1 MSIASEITR
10 LQNIKT
16 AIRNALVNKGISA
29 ASSHD
34 MEDFATDIAAIATGA
49 TLQSKTVTPK
59 AAQQTVSPDSGYDG
73 LSSVV
78 VKGDSDL
85 VAGNIKSGV
94 EIFGVTGSYAPASV
108 SLQSKSVTPSTSAQT
123 VTPDSGYD
131 GLSRVNVEA
140 ISTQTKSVTPGASAQ
155 NVTPDSGK
163 YLTKVTVAGDADL
176 IASNIKSGVEIF
188 GVTGTYAPGTAPI
201 NGSLIAVTCSTNISS
216 VTATV
221 NGNTYTAYK
230 SGDIA
235 YITVPYTDTTSAK
248 SCVLKGFDS
257 SGTQLT
263 SSTITMSAGVGYY
276 TATLSTSTYIYKN
289 GTWYGV
295 TNPTWNFST
304 SDSEAAVTEY
314 SDRIVI
320 RKGLQ
325 YTTSFKL
332 SPTFD
337 MQGYTNIEVEYSLS
351 GASGFAFATGTS
363 GCYFYVSGTGS
374 GTRARAYFE
383 TGTAISNDTL
393 ASTNG
398 TVSLEAATLAFTLTL
413 DSGSYGNLTIH
424 SIKLV

>member
-1 MSIASEITR
+1 MSIASQITR

-34 MEDFATDIAAIATGA
+34 MEDFAADIAAIATGA

-131 GLSRVNVEA
+131 GLSRVNVAA

-176 IASNIKSGVEIF
+176 IASNIKFGVNIF
-188 GVTGTYAPGTAPI
+188 GVGGTYTGDGGGSTT
-201 NGSLIAVTCSTNISS
+201 NGSLIVCNCSSDITAVATTISGATYVGYMDTTNHIGYINIPYS
-216 VTATV
+216 VTNQTITVNGYVNGEIVKTATV
-221 NGNTYTAYK
+221 TLTGIDKYTCA
-230 SGDIA
+230 
-235 YITVPYTDTTSAK
+235 IT
-248 SCVLKGFDS
+248 
-257 SGTQLT
+257 TQT
-263 SSTITMSAGVGYY
+263 V
-276 TATLSTSTYIYKN
+276 IYEA
-289 GTWYGV
+289 GTWYSMLSHDWTTYGSGRLNATELTNYIQFGV
-295 TNPTWNFST
+295 ESGSGTAYLYLTPAIDMSGYSKIKLTTYTSSAGSTRSMDACLIDTLGNWNS
-304 SDSEAAVTEY
+304 SGEAAVPYANNSTIELSKY
-314 SDRIVI
+314 GSSDS
-320 RKGLQ
+320 Q
-325 YTTSFKL
+325 Y
-332 SPTFD
+332 
-337 MQGYTNIEVEYSLS
+337 
-351 GASGFAFATGTS
+351 
-363 GCYFYVSGTGS
+363 
-374 GTRARAYFE
+374 
-383 TGTAISNDTL
+383 
-393 ASTNG
+393 
-398 TVSLEAATLAFTLTL
+398 LAFKTSVTDAIGVLKR
-413 DSGSYGNLTIH
+413 
-424 SIKLV
+424 IKKIEFV